1 MDRSFLSHKDVIAAS
16 RDFVCV
22 RPASYMDEDEAK
34 FMMNLIR
41 TRSGN
46 PDNTNF
52 VILTPDGKKAL
63 VRGSR
68 SPRMTYGTVEKMV
81 ASMTEIAAKH
91 PGKKSVKL
99 NALPAYKDLRLSL
112 DVASCDLRPL
122 VVIYSKDKRR
132 TDALAKTLGS
142 LAWSD
147 DFVGRFHYIVE
158 SDKSKLDVLTKFP
171 DGTHVAVIHPGE
183 FGLTGKVLETTGES
197 SSARLQ
203 ELLADGLEAYQP
215 EDKNPRTHVR
225 NGQRSGKQ
233 WETDLPV
240 TGARASERPGNQ

>member
-1 MDRSFLSHKDVIAAS
+1 MRFFVYFYPVGGALHGGSDGGKVDVGFTFTGGNQTVFLPVI
-16 RDFVCV
+16 R
-22 RPASYMDEDEAK
+22 R
-34 FMMNLIR
+34 
-41 TRSGN
+41 
-46 PDNTNF
+46 
-52 VILTPDGKKAL
+52 
-63 VRGSR
+63 
-68 SPRMTYGTVEKMV
+68 
-81 ASMTEIAAKH
+81 
-91 PGKKSVKL
+91 
-99 NALPAYKDLRLSL
+99 
-112 DVASCDLRPL
+112 LRPL
-122 VVIYSKDKRR
+122 DI
-132 TDALAKTLGS
+132 
-142 LAWSD
+142 